1 MFMQIVVPT
10 GPGSCVQPVA
20 ESGCGEIMEGDVAA
34 VAADVVAKLNIRTDD
49 ISNTPIEEEANA
61 VFE

>member
-1 MFMQIVVPT
+1 MFIQIVVPT

-34 VAADVVAKLNIRTDD
+34 VAVEVAAILNIKTDD
-49 ISNTPIEEEANA
+49 NSNTPIDEEVIA